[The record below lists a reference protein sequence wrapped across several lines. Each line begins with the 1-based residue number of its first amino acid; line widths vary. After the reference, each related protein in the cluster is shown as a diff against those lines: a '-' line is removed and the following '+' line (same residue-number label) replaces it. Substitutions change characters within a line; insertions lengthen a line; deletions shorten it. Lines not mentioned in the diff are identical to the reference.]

1 MGAVRGRRL
10 PSDRR
15 RQVSIGAAVFFGLW
29 RRVVRNAGGA
39 SVIPGVW
46 RLVPRRWRKGV
57 QEQVD
62 KKIQKVG
69 K

>member
-15 RQVSIGAAVFFGLW
+15 RKVSIGAAVFFGLW
-29 RRVVRNAGGA
+29 RRVVKNAGGA
-39 SVIPGVW
+39 SAIPGVW
-46 RLVPRRWRKGV
+46 RLVPKRWRKDA

-62 KKIQKVG
+62 KKIAKVG

>member
-1 MGAVRGRRL
+1 MIPLAG
-10 PSDRR
+10 P
-15 RQVSIGAAVFFGLW
+15 IFFSLW

-39 SVIPGVW
+39 SAIPGVW
-46 RLVPRRWRKGV
+46 RLVPARWRKDA

>member
-1 MGAVRGRRL
+1 MIPLAG
-10 PSDRR
+10 P
-15 RQVSIGAAVFFGLW
+15 IFFGLW

-46 RLVPRRWRKGV
+46 RLVPKRWRADA

-62 KKIQKVG
+62 KKIAKVG